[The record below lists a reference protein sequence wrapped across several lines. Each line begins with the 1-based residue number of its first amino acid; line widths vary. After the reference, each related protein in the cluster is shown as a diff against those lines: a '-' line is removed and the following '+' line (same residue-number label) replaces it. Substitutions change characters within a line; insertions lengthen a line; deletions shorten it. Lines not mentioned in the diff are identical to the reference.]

1 MDTNVKTK
9 SSRGKILRLFR
20 IARDM
25 SIKELAEK
33 MQVSSSYISDVERG
47 VRNPSMETCKK
58 YSDAFGVPLSVIIF
72 FDEELTEHGYN
83 YRKLLISILKKVELI
98 DNGKDEEGF

>member
-1 MDTNVKTK
+1 MDTDVKTK

-58 YSDAFGVPLSVIIF
+58 YSDAFGVLLSVIIF
-72 FDEELTEHGYN
+72 YGKRDRTLTYFLYVNCYH
-83 YRKLLISILKKVELI
+83 IW
-98 DNGKDEEGF
+98 